1 MTPNSLVRFLTR
13 VHYVEEDRLIVAEFE
28 NGAEK
33 TTQKFKFFPFLLTDA
48 SQSDVEL
55 LVASSERRLIW
66 FEDVGSATKIVS
78 PSFSLLEKLKRSLED
93 SLDSRVLLLSPVRQF
108 LILNKWSFFDQFS
121 FESNE
126 PRRLQ
131 EFSLPFTSFG
141 FLSNNLHVELRELLS
156 EDEGAAK
163 TICSAIFYSNLLRV
177 SLEQLPKTD
186 FDRRELF
193 LENLFFEAS
202 RLPERHK
209 SVVIRPF
216 VERKLP
222 LHVFENTAEFDF
234 SKTVSQL
241 STKQFYNL
249 GFETLDCPCCAPPN
263 AAASNLLPHSLVR
276 VRMLSDG
283 FFFESA
289 FPSFSQSFHL
299 FHPNK
304 QSREQR
310 RQEFGY
316 VFPPIGPFS
325 EGEIVEVPM
334 ADAHK
339 LEAAGDAVWVGL
351 SSPHWF
357 CRLRESFLSHA
368 FSDLNRR
375 KLVAE
380 EKIRLQESKAL
391 SSHNLRGFHL
401 LGSSPAHFFDKD
413 VAGLLAEFPPL
424 LVLHLMDSNS
434 GFFSL
439 SLGETLE
446 SVRLVALDKF
456 FEFNSKRGHKVVSP
470 LSGSSVFV
478 QGSSGFGLA
487 KEFSKAHNIPSPLV
501 RGWHFWSV

>member
-1 MTPNSLVRFLTR
+1 MTENKDWFASWFDTSYYHILYKHRDYSEGQSFLKNLITFLKLEKNKVILDLACGKGRHSIYLNSLGFHVIGADLSKNSIEFAKQFETETLKF
-13 VHYVEEDRLIVAEFE
+13 VEHDMRNPLK
-28 NGAEK
+28 N
-33 TTQKFKFFPFLLTDA
+33 KF
-48 SQSDVEL
+48 DV
-55 LVASSERRLIW
+55 
-66 FEDVGSATKIVS
+66 
-78 PSFSLLEKLKRSLED
+78 
-93 SLDSRVLLLSPVRQF
+93 
-108 LILNKWSFFDQFS
+108 ILN
-121 FESNE
+121 
-126 PRRLQ
+126 L
-131 EFSLPFTSFG
+131 FTSFG